1 MYTWKININN
11 IYYNKCV
18 LIDAYETCIQPIG

>member
-1 MYTWKININN
+1 
-11 IYYNKCV
+11 V